1 MLHAEVDN
9 EHPSEFVC
17 VCFLVSMDGL
27 VILSRICNVTTYM
40 NGVTSRILFQLQ
52 VERIETEMEDSIE
65 VILLVNNFDI
75 DETNYPQRIAEQ
87 KGKTKSKK
95 RLGGKL

>member
-1 MLHAEVDN
+1 
-9 EHPSEFVC
+9 
-17 VCFLVSMDGL
+17 
-27 VILSRICNVTTYM
+27 
-40 NGVTSRILFQLQ
+40 
-52 VERIETEMEDSIE
+52 MEDSIE
-65 VILLVNNFDI
+65 VLLLVNNFDI